1 MKPGIQEKPISSLP
15 RVPWLGGG
23 FAAVARGSSPR
34 GSRGLPWDV
43 APGSEVTPQGT
54 RRTFGLQ
61 RTTPLPRLSGEGVRT
76 GGAPAGGASGLS
88 GHDGLRRV
96 AAFISES
103 MRTLGE
109 PAAAPPVPLRS
120 GPALFSPA
128 SPLPSRP
135 VPSLLRDPESPGPCR
150 SRPAAWTKSCPCF
163 LSRVLLADHPPNSP
177 RALAPCRLKSP
188 PCTRGEIT
196 PDSAQTQLSVQAQ
209 NNLRTALGREGSEIL
224 TFIL

>member
-1 MKPGIQEKPISSLP
+1 MKPGIQEKPVSSLP

-23 FAAVARGSSPR
+23 IAAVARGSSPR

-61 RTTPLPRLSGEGVRT
+61 RTSPLPRLSGEGVRT

-109 PAAAPPVPLRS
+109 PAAAPPVPLRG

-128 SPLPSRP
+128 SPCLPVPSRP
-135 VPSLLRDPESPGPCR
+135 FSGTPRARV
-150 SRPAAWTKSCPCF
+150 PAAAARQHEVRLEAPN
-163 LSRVLLADHPPNSP
+163 LGRVFSHACCSQSTH
-177 RALAPCRLKSP
+177 
-188 PCTRGEIT
+188 
-196 PDSAQTQLSVQAQ
+196 
-209 NNLRTALGREGSEIL
+209 RTALGRSLRAGSGVPAAL
-224 TFIL
+224 GAK